1 MGTAISWT
9 DEVWNPVTGCS
20 RVSEGCRNCYAER
33 LSLERGWS
41 TLPWTAADA
50 AANVRERPERL
61 RKPFSW
67 KEPRRVFVNSMS
79 DLFHEAIPDDFLARI
94 FVTMVAT
101 PHTYQ
106 CLTKRPERAA
116 TWPGP
121 WTERMWLGASI
132 ENRKT
137 LARLEPLRASAA
149 LVRFLSLE
157 PLLEDLGVLDLR
169 GIQWVIVG
177 GESGPEFRPMQHEW
191 ARSVRDQ
198 CVAAGV
204 PFFFK
209 QSAARRTE
217 VGTALVEADGS
228 TTVWHQYPDE
238 PAQLQRRAGGGGD
251 VATARG
257 ISGSR
262 QLPLGLGRKT

>member
-9 DEVWNPVTGCS
+9 QETWNPVTGCS
-20 RVSEGCRNCYAER
+20 RVSEGCRHCYAEA
-33 LSLERGWS
+33 LSLQRGWS
-41 TLPWTAADA
+41 MLPWTAANA
-50 AANVRERPERL
+50 AANVVLHPERL
-61 RKPFSW
+61 RKPLSW

-79 DLFHEAIPDDFLARI
+79 DLFHELIPDEYLARI
-94 FVTMVAT
+94 FASMVAT

-121 WTERMWLGASI
+121 WTERIWLGASI

-137 LARLEPLRASAA
+137 LARLEPLRRSAA

-157 PLLEDLGVLDLR
+157 PLLEDLGPLNLA

-177 GESGPEFRPMQHEW
+177 GESGPGFRPMEHAW
-191 ARSVRDQ
+191 ARAIRDQ

-209 QSAARRTE
+209 QSAARRSE
-217 VGTALVEADGS
+217 IGTQLVEADGS
-228 TTVWHQYPDE
+228 RTMWQQYPDDLT
-238 PAQLQRRAGGGGD
+238 PPQQRERDAAAGRRPQSDRA
-251 VATARG
+251 
-257 ISGSR
+257 SP
-262 QLPLGLGRKT
+262 QMPLGLSRGR